1 MVYLRKDV
9 FPHVLFGTEK
19 RTVHIRTVRFV
30 LQVGESDRS
39 GEKKLSRSR
48 FSFAWSVCT
57 GKLARRRGGHGQR
70 QGGGGRHTRCGIPT
84 DDNAGCACVR
94 PSEGLRF
101 PRKLTV
107 FSSKKKRR
115 QFTYEPSVFSL

>member
-1 MVYLRKDV
+1 MVYLRKDA
-9 FPHVLFGTEK
+9 FPHILLGTEK

-57 GKLARRRGGHGQR
+57 GKLARRSGGHGQR

-115 QFTYEPSVFSL
+115 GYDFFS

>member
-48 FSFAWSVCT
+48 FSFASFLLKRKED
-57 GKLARRRGGHGQR
+57 GSHL
-70 QGGGGRHTRCGIPT
+70 
-84 DDNAGCACVR
+84 NR
-94 PSEGLRF
+94 PFFLY
-101 PRKLTV
+101 
-107 FSSKKKRR
+107 KKKSFL
-115 QFTYEPSVFSL
+115 QLFPNC